1 MSAKN
6 GLAVSFRNRGRL
18 VACCVSVMALAMTA
32 VFASSASAVPPIKET
47 YLALGDSLAFGYSQ
61 QLFNENEK
69 TGENPK
75 AFEHGYVDYYWKHLK
90 PVLEGVQKV
99 NNGCPGETTD
109 SMIGNG
115 ALAAAF
121 GIPGESPCAYHKAG
135 LPLHH
140 EYGGVSQLEN
150 TIGTIAGLSAAGKPV
165 THLTLNIGAND
176 ELHAIGKCEA
186 EVKAEFEATG
196 ESKYNPEEPPES
208 GKHPGTPE
216 QAVKNCIVA
225 SVPGLFKHIIENVG
239 RILTAIREGEKF
251 GGVNYA
257 GPIIFQAGYDPYG
270 NLCGPPATE
279 KVLIPIETC
288 RAAFKMKEGQKEI
301 LEGSRNLAALLTG
314 QEKSNLAEP
323 FAVCFADPLPKF
335 NPANKFEPERLQKW
349 TNMVNFSEF
358 EGKKNGPDIH
368 PTLEGYKKLNGIMVS
383 TCG

>member
-6 GLAVSFRNRGRL
+6 GLAVSFRKRGRL
-18 VACCVSVMALAMTA
+18 VGFCAVAVLAMSA
-32 VFASSASAVPPIKET
+32 LFATSAGAFATNQT

-69 TGENPK
+69 TGENPA
-75 AFEHGYVDYYWKHLK
+75 AFERGYAHFYFLHLAPRTNK
-90 PVLEGVQKV
+90 VQEV

-109 SMIGNG
+109 SMIGDG

-176 ELHAIGKCEA
+176 ELKAIKTCEA

-196 ESKYNPEEPPES
+196 ESKYNPESPEGS
-208 GKHPGTPE
+208 GKHPGSPE
-216 QAVKNCIVA
+216 QAVQGCIVA
-225 SVPGLFKHIIENVG
+225 HVPALFKHIIENIG

-251 GGVNYA
+251 GGINYA
-257 GPIIFQAGYDPYG
+257 GPIIFQTAYDPYG
-270 NLCGPPATE
+270 NVCGPPSSPGLPVETA
-279 KVLIPIETC
+279 TC
-288 RAAFKMKEGQKEI
+288 RAAFKMKEGQVEL

-314 QEKSNLAEP
+314 EEKSHLAP
-323 FAVCFADPLPKF
+323 FGACFADPLPIF
-335 NPANKFEPERLQKW
+335 NP
-349 TNMVNFSEF
+349 
-358 EGKKNGPDIH
+358 KNR
-368 PTLEGYKKLNGIMVS
+368 
-383 TCG
+383 